1 MSSKSLSFILM
12 TNIFQSVASIL
23 IFKCMLIY
31 NFLHFNVVE
40 YSCSFPL
47 FCALFIPFLHPQIIK
62 IFPILFTLKVQ
73 SYAFN
78 I

>member
-1 MSSKSLSFILM
+1 MSSKLIIY
-12 TNIFQSVASIL
+12 TYDKYIPPVASIL

-40 YSCSFPL
+40 YSCSFL
-47 FCALFIPFLHPQIIK
+47 VCALFIPFSILRSK